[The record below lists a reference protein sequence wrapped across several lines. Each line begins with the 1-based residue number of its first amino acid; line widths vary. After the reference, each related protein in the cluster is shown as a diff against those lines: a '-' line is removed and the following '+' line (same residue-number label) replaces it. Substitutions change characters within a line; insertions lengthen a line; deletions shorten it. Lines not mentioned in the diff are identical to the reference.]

1 MVAMVVVSICV
12 ARYDN
17 WEDLIEMYLIRSYLQ
32 GRSCVLG
39 NFQEQPLA

>member
-1 MVAMVVVSICV
+1 MVAMVVVSVCV
-12 ARYDN
+12 DN